1 MADVEVNCG
10 TCVYAHCH
18 PQDYPCCVCNPH
30 TLDRWA
36 GLKMFGVEFGAAG
49 PREEMKRYDDSKRI
63 PEPYT
68 KTKLC
73 SKASRERTD
82 DGKI

>member
-1 MADVEVNCG
+1 MDNVEVNCS

-18 PQDYPCCVCNPH
+18 EKDYPCCECNPH
-30 TLDRWA
+30 TLDKWA

-49 PREEMKRYDDSKRI
+49 PREEIKRYDDSKRI
-63 PEPYT
+63 PESCT
-68 KTKLC
+68 TTELR
-73 SKASRERTD
+73 STTIREGID

>member
-30 TLDRWA
+30 TLDKWA
-36 GLKMFGVEFGAAG
+36 GLKMFGVEFGANG
-49 PREEMKRYDDSKRI
+49 PREEIKRYDDSKRI
-63 PEPYT
+63 PEPCT
-68 KTKLC
+68 TTELR
-73 SKASRERTD
+73 STTSRERAD
-82 DGKI
+82 GGKI

>member
-1 MADVEVNCG
+1 MADVEVSCS

-18 PQDYPCCVCNPH
+18 PQDYPCFVCNPH
-30 TLDRWA
+30 TLDRWV

-49 PREEMKRYDDSKRI
+49 PREEMKRYNDSKRI
-63 PEPYT
+63 PEPCT

>member
-30 TLDRWA
+30 TLDKWA
-36 GLKMFGVEFGAAG
+36 GLKMFGVEFGANG
-49 PREEMKRYDDSKRI
+49 PREVR
-63 PEPYT
+63 
-68 KTKLC
+68 
-73 SKASRERTD
+73 REDEHDRRRD
-82 DGKI
+82 